1 MANAMVIGIG
11 GVGSVIGQKL
21 HSYDCFDK
29 IVLADLDPIFANQL
43 AAHTPKS
50 RFIVVQANAMDV
62 DALAALMKEHAITV
76 TCNAC
81 VCNTNY
87 AVLEACLRAGS
98 HYIDMAAD
106 IYSAPG
112 VKKPGKNSYEAEIE
126 RFNQPFLDRGL
137 AGILCMGM
145 DPGAVNVFARWAM
158 DRLDTASSIRVL
170 DADNAE
176 VRGYRFAVLFS
187 PETFFEELGAPPYY
201 VSDGRVVS
209 GKPLETEVE
218 WVRFPDPI
226 GLQKTY
232 AVAHEE
238 GVSLGI

>member
-21 HSYDCFDK
+21 HSYDCFEK
-29 IVLADLDPIFANQL
+29 IVLADMDPVFANQL

-98 HYIDMAAD
+98 HSIDMAAD
-106 IYSAPG
+106 I
-112 VKKPGKNSYEAEIE
+112 
-126 RFNQPFLDRGL
+126 
-137 AGILCMGM
+137 
-145 DPGAVNVFARWAM
+145 
-158 DRLDTASSIRVL
+158 
-170 DADNAE
+170 
-176 VRGYRFAVLFS
+176 
-187 PETFFEELGAPPYY
+187 
-201 VSDGRVVS
+201 
-209 GKPLETEVE
+209 
-218 WVRFPDPI
+218 
-226 GLQKTY
+226 
-232 AVAHEE
+232 
-238 GVSLGI
+238 